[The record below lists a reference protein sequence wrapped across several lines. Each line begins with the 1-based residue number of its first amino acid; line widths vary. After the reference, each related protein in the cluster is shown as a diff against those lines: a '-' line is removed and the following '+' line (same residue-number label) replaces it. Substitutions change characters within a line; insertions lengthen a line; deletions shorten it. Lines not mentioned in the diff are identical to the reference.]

1 MKAVRLLEVRTSV
14 RQQDSIS
21 SQLSSLFVDA
31 WRLHHPD
38 VQHIVRDV
46 GVNPTAMPDDFW
58 VKANYTLPENR
69 TQEMIDYLA
78 PSDALIDEFLG
89 ADYIVLAVPMYN
101 LSVPATFKA
110 YIDNIVRVGCTFAF
124 NRETFTLSGLATGKK
139 SLLITPSAATP
150 TPETDFCEPYVRAVL
165 RFIGIKEMEC
175 VKVPNQFMPSDIR
188 CLSIEGAK
196 AKLLELAST
205 W

>member
-1 MKAVRLLEVRTSV
+1 MKVKLLEIRTSV

-31 WRLHHPD
+31 WRLHHPN
-38 VQHIVRDV
+38 VQHIIRDV
-46 GVNPTAMPDDFW
+46 GVNYPAMPDDFW
-58 VKANYTLPENR
+58 VKVNYTLPEER
-69 TQEMIDYLA
+69 TQEMIEYLA

-110 YIDNIVRVGCTFAF
+110 YIDNIVRVGRTFAF
-124 NRETFTLSGLATGKK
+124 DRETFTLSGLATGKK

-165 RFIGIKEMEC
+165 RFIGIERMEY
-175 VKVPNQFMPSDIR
+175 VQVPNQFMSADIR
-188 CLSIEGAK
+188 SLSIEGAK
-196 AKLLELAST
+196 AKLLQLAET